1 MLKKKQF
8 FKLLVFL
15 SGIGILT
22 WQVWNT
28 FEAFIDGQTTF
39 AVSKETMES
48 MTPSTMIFC
57 PMNDFENGLNT
68 QNNINV
74 SDKEEFF
81 EQFFRL
87 DDGLNITI
95 TRWIYNAESGRFEY
109 VMSNLTIGE
118 NFDSKSKT
126 FLVEELFNKL
136 FGLCYA
142 LTPDESFK
150 MSIKDVVTI
159 KLHFEQETEIP
170 STDVLFTSSED
181 LYSFLFFD
189 LGLATG
195 YRIHLQAGTTIAVQ
209 YQSSIWNYMSSK
221 RDCIHYDENDL
232 YTHCILKKQL
242 DCFQMEGPNQGCNC
256 VPYNTHKNHFDM
268 YPLNSSWNTCQ
279 SNIEYIYCS
288 MVMDNCYEMVR
299 DSCLKSCNGKFYK
312 GQNLKVNGLKGEV
325 KANSMKMLMKFSTMD
340 IAIYD
345 EVMILELYNFIGTV
359 GGSLGLFIGFSY
371 TGFIGQIFDYFMPG
385 N

>member
-1 MLKKKQF
+1 MTHKQRTNEIQIRTYYGLVFNQGYYVRKFDFSKYLQQVSFHGFSEIEALTMKCSILDQFIKKHIMLKKKQF

-39 AVSKETMES
+39 AVSKETMER

-74 SDKEEFF
+74 SDREEFF
-81 EQFFRL
+81 KQFFRL
-87 DDGLNITI
+87 DDGLNITM
-95 TRWIYNAESGRFEY
+95 TRWIYNAKSGRFEY

-118 NFDSKSKT
+118 NFDYDSKSKT

-150 MSIKDVVTI
+150 MSMKDSVLFN
-159 KLHFEQETEIP
+159 LHYKQGTEIP
-170 STDVLFTSSED
+170 PTDVILLSQED

-189 LGLATG
+189 LGQASATG
-195 YRIHLQAGTTIAVQ
+195 YIIHLKAGTTIGVHRKL
-209 YQSSIWNYMSSK
+209 SGV
-221 RDCIHYDENDL
+221 
-232 YTHCILKKQL
+232 IL
-242 DCFQMEGPNQGCNC
+242 
-256 VPYNTHKNHFDM
+256 
-268 YPLNSSWNTCQ
+268 
-279 SNIEYIYCS
+279 
-288 MVMDNCYEMVR
+288 
-299 DSCLKSCNGKFYK
+299 
-312 GQNLKVNGLKGEV
+312 
-325 KANSMKMLMKFSTMD
+325 
-340 IAIYD
+340 
-345 EVMILELYNFIGTV
+345 
-359 GGSLGLFIGFSY
+359 
-371 TGFIGQIFDYFMPG
+371 IFF
-385 N
+385 

>member
-39 AVSKETMES
+39 AVSKETMER

-81 EQFFRL
+81 KQFFRL

-118 NFDSKSKT
+118 NFDYDSKSKT

-150 MSIKDVVTI
+150 MSMKDSVLFN
-159 KLHFEQETEIP
+159 LHYKQGTEIP
-170 STDVLFTSSED
+170 PTDVILLSQED

-189 LGLATG
+189 LGQASATG
-195 YRIHLQAGTTIAVQ
+195 YIIHLKAGTTIGVPL
-209 YQSSIWNYMSSK
+209 QSSIWNYLPSK
-221 RDCIHYDENDL
+221 RDCINHDENDL
-232 YTHCILKKQL
+232 YAHCILKKQVN
-242 DCFQMEGPNQGCNC
+242 CFKHGSFKYSGCNC
-256 VPYNTHKNHFDM
+256 VPYNTHKNQFDM
-268 YPLNSSWNTCQ
+268 YPLNSSWNTCKWNKFN
-279 SNIEYIYCS
+279 SYCS
-288 MVMDNCYEMVR
+288 VIMDICYQRVR
-299 DSCLKSCNGKFYK
+299 NSCLKSCKAKMYK
-312 GQNLKVNGLKGEV
+312 GQNMKVNGLRAPKP
-325 KANSMKMLMKFSTMD
+325 NSMGMLITFSTMD

-371 TGFIGQIFDYFMPG
+371 TAKV
-385 N
+385 